1 MVQKIRTSLVV
12 SLTVINLISILAIF
26 MFLNFNKGDINYN
39 ENFYIKQNNYERTNR
54 YNTTNS
60 IKYNN
65 NYEIYGNKYYFI
77 DYYTYYHSVVILNS
91 LCIFFWI
98 YLICTFCVGESDCTC
113 DGGACCDSSCN
124 CGNCSVTNPDAGKL
138 ALLCLIFICAILAIY
153 YSLKCIGKH
162 IARYI
167 SLTATGFMNLFILI
181 LSILILDNENSQIYQ
196 IILFSGISTI
206 ANLSSVIL
214 PNLQSCQRL
223 RFRSRVPPP
232 QVINYS
238 INQNS
243 VPQINNNVMMN
254 NNNMQN
260 YNYNYNNVPI
270 QPIQPIQQMQQMQA
284 NYIAYPNNYNPNM
297 GPVVNYESKPNME
310 KNININSSNE
320 SNNQFVLDN
329 PYDMGDAPLP
339 DNENQVKK

>member
-12 SLTVINLISILAIF
+12 SLTVINLISIIAIF
-26 MFLNFNKGDINYN
+26 MLLNFNKGDTDYYD
-39 ENFYIKQNNYERTNR
+39 NFYINDNNFPRTNR

-60 IKYNN
+60 LKYHD
-65 NYEIYGNKYYFI
+65 NYDINLNKNYFI
-77 DYYTYYHSVVILNS
+77 DYSVYYSSIIILNS

-98 YLICTFCVGESDCTC
+98 FLICTFCVGESDCSC
-113 DGGACCDSSCN
+113 DGACCDSSCN
-124 CGNCSVTNPDAGKL
+124 CGNCSVNNPDAGRL
-138 ALLCLIFICAILAIY
+138 ALLCLIFICVILAIY
-153 YSLKCIGKH
+153 YSLKCCGKH

-167 SLTATGFMNLFILI
+167 SLTATGFINLFILI
-181 LSILILDNENSQIYQ
+181 LSLLILDKESNQLYQ
-196 IILFSGISTI
+196 IILFSGISSI
-206 ANLSSVIL
+206 ANLISVIL
-214 PNLQSCQRL
+214 PNLQSCQIL
-223 RFRSRVPPP
+223 RFRSRMLPS

-243 VPQINNNVMMN
+243 VPQINNNAMMN

-270 QPIQPIQQMQQMQA
+270 QQMQQIQPIQG
-284 NYIAYPNNYNPNM
+284 NYIVYPNNNNPIV
-297 GPVVNYESKPNME
+297 GPVINYESKPNLE
-310 KNININSSNE
+310 NNINISNSNE

-339 DNENQVKK
+339 ANENQVKK

>member
-26 MFLNFNKGDINYN
+26 MLINFHKGNIDYNYD
-39 ENFYIKQNNYERTNR
+39 FYIDENNRQRTNR
-54 YNTTNS
+54 YNTTNPL
-60 IKYNN
+60 KYHD
-65 NYEIYGNKYYFI
+65 NYEIFFNKNYFI
-77 DYYTYYHSVVILNS
+77 DYSVYYSSVMILNS
-91 LCIFFWI
+91 LCVFFWI
-98 YLICTFCVGESDCTC
+98 FLICTFCVGESDCTC
-113 DGGACCDSSCN
+113 EGGACCDSSCN
-124 CGNCSVTNPDAGKL
+124 CGNCNANNADAGKV
-138 ALLCLIFICAILAIY
+138 ALLCLLFICVILAIY
-153 YSLKCIGKH
+153 YSLKCCGKH

-167 SLTATGFMNLFILI
+167 SITSIGFINLFILI
-181 LSILILDNENSQIYQ
+181 LSLLILDKESSQIYQ

-206 ANLSSVIL
+206 ANLISVIL
-214 PNLQSCQRL
+214 PNFQSCQRL
-223 RFRSRVPPP
+223 RFRTRIPSS

-270 QPIQPIQQMQQMQA
+270 QPMQPIQPIQA
-284 NYIAYPNNYNPNM
+284 NYIVYPNNYNPNA
-297 GPVVNYESKPNME
+297 GTFVNYESKPNME
-310 KNININSSNE
+310 KNISINNSNE

-339 DNENQVKK
+339 ANENQVKK

>member
-39 ENFYIKQNNYERTNR
+39 DNFYINQNNYERTNR

-60 IKYNN
+60 IKYND

-243 VPQINNNVMMN
+243 VPQINNNDMMN

-284 NYIAYPNNYNPNM
+284 NYIAYP
-297 GPVVNYESKPNME
+297 
-310 KNININSSNE
+310 IN
-320 SNNQFVLDN
+320 
-329 PYDMGDAPLP
+329 
-339 DNENQVKK
+339 